1 MELKA
6 EDLRDALRPDVEG
19 EKTIL
24 IRMTPG
30 KRPDVT
36 FTGAWTGKF
45 IKGAID
51 SIAKAYRVA
60 KRRVGILPPTKVAET
75 QTQPLAVGGKN
86 G

>member
-24 IRMTPG
+24 IKMTPG

-36 FTGAWTGKF
+36 FTGSWSGKY

-51 SIAKAYRVA
+51 SIAKAYRVT
-60 KRRVGILPPTKVAET
+60 KRRRLILPSPKAAET
-75 QTQPLAVGGKN
+75 QTQPTVAGGKN

>member
-36 FTGAWTGKF
+36 FTGAWTGKY

-51 SIAKAYRVA
+51 SIAKAYRIA
-60 KRRVGILPPTKVAET
+60 RRRLILPSPKVAET
-75 QTQPLAVGGKN
+75 QTQPMAVGGKN

>member
-1 MELKA
+1 MTDLSDVLK
-6 EDLRDALRPDVEG
+6 PDIEG

-24 IRMTPG
+24 IRMLPG

-51 SIAKAYRVA
+51 SISKAYRVS
-60 KRRVGILPPTKVAET
+60 RRRLIPPSPKVVET
-75 QTQPLAVGGKN
+75 QTQPLAEGGK
-86 G
+86 